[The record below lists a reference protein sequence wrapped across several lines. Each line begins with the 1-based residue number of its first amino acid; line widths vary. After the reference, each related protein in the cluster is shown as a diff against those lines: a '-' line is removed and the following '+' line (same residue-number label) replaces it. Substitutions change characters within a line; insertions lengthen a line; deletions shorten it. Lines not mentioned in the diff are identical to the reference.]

1 MRSGRP
7 AAAGGRVRRAV
18 AVTTMTILTLGL
30 PALPGSGAPPSSDI
44 AVRVVDSWSAEPDGG
59 FISPE
64 LDAADTVLFTVEGL
78 EGDREVAWRT
88 RTGDTWS
95 SWRDAHAHEEHAPD
109 PGSPEASTTV
119 DGVSEPIWTGHVDAI
134 QLRSDARGTLHL
146 TAIETGDG
154 LGWRPSTD
162 HPAAAHASTL
172 WPRMIP
178 RSAWD
183 PTGECVPTKAPEY
196 APDARRLYVHH
207 TAVFPHYLPE
217 EADDAVRAM
226 CISHVESRGFSDIGY
241 NFLIDQYGVIYQG
254 RIGGILRPVVGA
266 HASGF
271 NQGSVG
277 VAVIGNFEENEVP
290 AAALEALEDLLT
302 WLADWHGID
311 PRAVTPHVS
320 TGGATTRFPAGEEV
334 ALPTISGHR
343 DTATDSPCPGDFLY
357 AQLPGVRERVAT
369 RLTLPA
375 APAAA
380 TVATVVAD
388 EAPQEPAP
396 PPAATDE
403 AALLESLVKGA
414 RVAGEVMRAGA
425 PDTRR
430 LVPRL
435 GSH

>member
-1 MRSGRP
+1 
-7 AAAGGRVRRAV
+7 V
-18 AVTTMTILTLGL
+18 AITTMTILALGL
-30 PALPGSGAPPSSDI
+30 PALPGSGAPPSSEI
-44 AVRVVDSWSAEPDGG
+44 AVHLVGDWLADGDGWFTSSA
-59 FISPE
+59 F
-64 LDAADTVLFTVEGL
+64 DAADTVLFTVEGIDD
-78 EGDREVAWRT
+78 DREVAWRT
-88 RTGDTWS
+88 RTGDAWS
-95 SWRDAHAHEEHAPD
+95 PWRDAHAHEEHAPD
-109 PGSPEASTTV
+109 PGSAEASTTV
-119 DGVSEPIWTGHVDAI
+119 GGVSEPIWTGHVDAI
-134 QLRSDARGTLHL
+134 QLRSDARGPLEL
-146 TAIETGDG
+146 VAVETREG

-162 HPAAAHASTL
+162 HPAAAHASVL

-183 PTGECVPTKAPEY
+183 PTGECVPTTAPEY
-196 APDARRLYVHH
+196 APDAQRLYVHH

-277 VAVIGNFEENEVP
+277 VAVIGNFEENDVP
-290 AAALEALEDLLT
+290 AAALEALDELLT

-311 PRAVTPHVS
+311 PGAVTPHVS

-334 ALPTISGHR
+334 ALAAISGHR
-343 DTATDSPCPGDFLY
+343 DTATDSPCPGGFLY
-357 AQLPGVRERVAT
+357 AQLPGVRERVAA
-369 RLTLPA
+369 RLAPRDASPA
-375 APAAA
+375 PPAAA
-380 TVATVVAD
+380 VGTVVAD
-388 EAPQEPAP
+388 DAPAQPAP
-396 PPAATDE
+396 PPATTDE

-425 PDTRR
+425 PDSRR
-430 LVPRL
+430 LIPRL
-435 GSH
+435 GSR